1 MEEYLSN
8 VKLANEWADAYYIK
22 DSPVATDEEYD
33 NLISKIKEYE
43 KLHPDNISKDSPT
56 QKISNFKQTK
66 FYKSTHLVRMWSMID
81 IFTIE
86 ELKEWLSKT
95 KGDLYIEPKFDGGSL
110 NILYENG
117 ELIKASTR
125 GDGFEGEDVTL
136 NALQIDNIPKTIS
149 YKGKIEI
156 RGEIVIETKD
166 FDKLNQDR
174 LEQGLPLLSNP
185 RNAATG
191 SIRQLDVNITKER
204 NLKFYPWGV
213 GYNELKYTNHDE
225 LMDFIRSLGFLQDK
239 HYVIKNSVEA
249 VEQMYNLFI
258 KERFD
263 KPMML
268 DGMVVRLNN
277 IEAFDQMGYTIKAP
291 KGSVAFKFPAIEK
304 TTIIKDVKNQVGRTG
319 VITPVGII
327 EPVNIDGV
335 IVSNIINF

>member
-125 GDGFEGEDVTL
+125 GDGL
-136 NALQIDNIPKTIS
+136 
-149 YKGKIEI
+149 
-156 RGEIVIETKD
+156 
-166 FDKLNQDR
+166 
-174 LEQGLPLLSNP
+174 
-185 RNAATG
+185 
-191 SIRQLDVNITKER
+191 
-204 NLKFYPWGV
+204 
-213 GYNELKYTNHDE
+213 
-225 LMDFIRSLGFLQDK
+225 
-239 HYVIKNSVEA
+239 
-249 VEQMYNLFI
+249 
-258 KERFD
+258 
-263 KPMML
+263 
-268 DGMVVRLNN
+268 
-277 IEAFDQMGYTIKAP
+277 
-291 KGSVAFKFPAIEK
+291 
-304 TTIIKDVKNQVGRTG
+304 
-319 VITPVGII
+319 
-327 EPVNIDGV
+327 
-335 IVSNIINF
+335 